1 MQTKFKTL
9 AVSTL
14 LVTALPA
21 YATNGMNMEGY
32 GPVAHAMGGAA
43 LAYDNGTAALM
54 NNPATLALMA
64 DGTRL
69 DLAAGFLGPNVS
81 VNGKSSSAD
90 AFVMPAFGVAH
101 KRGDFVTGFGVF
113 SQGGMGTEF
122 ANAGTFSSLSSMM
135 GSTVADPGLH
145 NRSEVGVG
153 RALIPVA
160 WKVNDR
166 LALGGSVDYVW
177 ATMDLQMLID
187 GRRFGDMITSMG
199 GSGRFGTANGSLLNA
214 LGSMGDVNW
223 GYFNFSDNNRFSG
236 AAKAYGWAGKLGA
249 TYAFTPPV
257 DCWRGLPNQNRFV
270 GYARRWR
277 DPAAKRWRHDH
288 AGEGQ
293 RHGQEFPV
301 A

>member
-1 MQTKFKTL
+1 
-9 AVSTL
+9 
-14 LVTALPA
+14 
-21 YATNGMNMEGY
+21 
-32 GPVAHAMGGAA
+32 
-43 LAYDNGTAALM
+43 
-54 NNPATLALMA
+54 
-64 DGTRL
+64 
-69 DLAAGFLGPNVS
+69 
-81 VNGKSSSAD
+81 
-90 AFVMPAFGVAH
+90 
-101 KRGDFVTGFGVF
+101 
-113 SQGGMGTEF
+113 
-122 ANAGTFSSLSSMM
+122 MM
-135 GSTVADPGLH
+135 GSTVSDPGLH

-166 LALGGSVDYVW
+166 LTLGGSVDYVW